1 MRSLQCQLKKFDCSI
16 LNVTKRKFIQSPS
29 LFFFLL
35 HSIVWKVSP
44 SKRFEALFPRM
55 LKRNPTD
62 WKIRRIIPLNCLR
75 VFFFQFLWELECMF
89 VWGMFC
95 CQVSLN
101 QGNVVHACLLI
112 ACLKTAGRKTC
123 CDMLNGRWRQRG
135 TTSNRR
141 GTDIENGSDV
151 SDTYPVSATSM
162 QRAKGKNRKGKKK
175 QLWQRK

>member
-1 MRSLQCQLKKFDCSI
+1 
-16 LNVTKRKFIQSPS
+16 
-29 LFFFLL
+29 
-35 HSIVWKVSP
+35 
-44 SKRFEALFPRM
+44 
-55 LKRNPTD
+55 
-62 WKIRRIIPLNCLR
+62 
-75 VFFFQFLWELECMF
+75 MF

-175 QLWQRK
+175 TVVAKEINGCMRSTGTILLER